1 MYHISIYP
9 VLPLSPTLP
18 LSSLFPIYFCSS
30 PLFPTSL
37 YYSLPSS
44 SLFPTSLSPPLPC
57 FLLLSLLLSLVI
69 TTSVSPSLLSSPLI
83 PHFSLSPSL
92 PSSRRFLP
100 LCFSSLLFP
109 VYHLLSVYF
118 SVLISLFPTSSS
130 PSLPSSPLF
139 PPLLSSL

>member
-9 VLPLSPTLP
+9 ALPISPTLP

-57 FLLLSLLLSLVI
+57 FLLMSLLLSLVI

-100 LCFSSLLFP
+100 LCFSSLL
-109 VYHLLSVYF
+109 LSVFF